1 MSESDDNAKIQAI
14 RERARAEKAAKKRA
28 ERKAEAQE
36 RREARRAARIEEYL
50 RARGK
55 SAVTAFLLALLFGPV
70 GYLYASPLGGV
81 ILIIVAVGLV
91 VSGGVQFVSL
101 AWLFAAVSAPFLV
114 SRFNDRVRANAE
126 MMAGD

>member
-1 MSESDDNAKIQAI
+1 
-14 RERARAEKAAKKRA
+14 
-28 ERKAEAQE
+28 
-36 RREARRAARIEEYL
+36 
-50 RARGK
+50 
-55 SAVTAFLLALLFGPV
+55 LLFGPV

-101 AWLFAAVSAPFLV
+101 AWLFSAVSAPFLV

>member
-1 MSESDDNAKIQAI
+1 
-14 RERARAEKAAKKRA
+14 
-28 ERKAEAQE
+28 
-36 RREARRAARIEEYL
+36 
-50 RARGK
+50 
-55 SAVTAFLLALLFGPV
+55 LLFGPV

-101 AWLFAAVSAPFLV
+101 AWLFASVSAPFLV